1 MSALR
6 VVIVD
11 DEPLARRGLE
21 LELRK
26 IPDVTLVGAAGDGE
40 AGLDLIRSARPDVV
54 LLDVKMPILDGL
66 QLAGMIGDECAP
78 AIIFVTAFGQFALD
92 AFNLAAIDY
101 VLKPIAPKRLQAA
114 IERARTRVE
123 QTTAAERAAG
133 LQSLVEAMRMD
144 AAGATEAPGAAI
156 WVTGPRGRQRL
167 ALSEIE
173 WFEAQRDYVRIHA
186 GARSCIQRGTLSDLS
201 GKLDAVFV
209 RVHRSAIV
217 NLNAVSAIERRG
229 AGLFAVRLKS
239 DAEIPIGRSFL
250 PGLRARVEQAGIVQI
265 RGRGLA
271 AAATEA

>member
-1 MSALR
+1 MPALR
-6 VVIVD
+6 AIIID

-26 IPDVTLVGAAGDGE
+26 IPGVSLVGAAGDGE
-40 AGLDLIRSARPDVV
+40 TGLDLIQSARPDVV
-54 LLDVKMPILDGL
+54 FLDVKMPILDGL
-66 QLAGMIGDECAP
+66 QVAALVGQDDAP

-101 VLKPIAPKRLQAA
+101 VLKPIAPSRLKAA

-133 LQSLVEAMRMD
+133 LQALVEHMRQEGGGLPD
-144 AAGATEAPGAAI
+144 APGAAI
-156 WVTGPRGRQRL
+156 WVSGPRGRQRL

-186 GARSCIQRGTLSDLS
+186 GPRSCIQRGTLRDLT
-201 GKLDAVFV
+201 GKLDSAVFL

-217 NLNAVSAIERRG
+217 NLNAVTAVERRS
-229 AGLFAVRLKS
+229 AGLYAVRLKTG
-239 DAEIPIGRSFL
+239 AEVPVGRSFL
-250 PGLRARVEQAGIVQI
+250 GGLRARIEQAGVIQI
-265 RGRGLA
+265 RG
-271 AAATEA
+271 